1 VLVLDAGDA
10 LLKDQAPATTSQGAT
25 SIDVMNRMGYD
36 AAALGEGD
44 LAQLGVDVMRER
56 MAEAEFPFLSANA
69 YLSGATP
76 GTGHPFLDGEL
87 LAEPYRV
94 IEVGTQRVAVIGLT
108 GEAEIPGLTIGD
120 PVAAVQET
128 VRQIGD
134 QAQILTLLSHAGL
147 EANREIA
154 ARIPALDVIVSGGGV
169 HMTST
174 PEGGNGQPLILHAD
188 VSMPAHAGRRIGA
201 GTFAFDQNG
210 VLQSQQWQSVT
221 LDSETPDDPAMA
233 TWVAS
238 HR

>member
-10 LLKDQAPATTSQGAT
+10 LIKDRAPATTSQGAT
-25 SIDVMNRMGYD
+25 SIEVMNQMGYD

-44 LAQLGVDVMRER
+44 LGQLGVDVIRER

-69 YLSGATP
+69 YLSDAAS

-94 IEVGTQRVAVIGLT
+94 LEVGAQRVALIGIT

-120 PVAAVQET
+120 PVAAVQEAI
-128 VRQIGD
+128 RQIGD
-134 QAQILTLLSHAGL
+134 QAQILILLSHAGL
-147 EANREIA
+147 ETNRQIA
-154 ARIPALDVIVSGGGV
+154 AQVPALDLIVSGGGAQ
-169 HMTST
+169 MTAT
-174 PEGGNGQPLILHAD
+174 AEGGDGQPLILHAD

-201 GTFAFDQNG
+201 GTFTFDQNG
-210 VLQSQQWQSVT
+210 ALQSQQWESIT

-233 TWVAS
+233 DWVAS
-238 HR
+238 HS